1 MGHLMGCLNSHEVR
15 GVNATSAYATVFG
28 VSYHEKLECHIEEMK
43 GCRSLRQRLRLNP
56 DARLEESSK
65 EEFDLEM
72 DDSEPLVPPVVDY
85 WEDVQWENLIQVK
98 KECVHSSLVDTQQ
111 REPLTAIQMSSLQTE
126 TNAMNPPPM
135 HPVAEHGEAVT
146 PAKAVTSVQLVSIK
160 EPAVHPPVK
169 KQRETNTRKRLDDSG
184 CTFPTLKCGKC
195 THKNQ
200 QVALCI
206 GDNVYNCGLR
216 EPEPWRLLL
225 RVDGKDTWTVKSDR
239 LVRQKDSD
247 NCGPIACLK
256 IWKVFCPEE
265 VDMASLTV
273 NDYRNAMVDKCNV
286 LIEKNKSQFLTKP
299 ELDSINKR
307 KRMQLE
313 NAACDAAI
321 DITGAE
327 VCLVTCDEDARN
339 AARIVASGKRKLFQL
354 KQAEMMMKRRE
365 QCLKHVTVGTL
376 VSCKMDPRDVKN
388 ALGLLAIIL
397 EVSESGAGGIQVVT
411 THGLITTENGKGP
424 YWLPSDRF
432 ERLRTDVMNANIP
445 FYTTTRTISGK
456 SVASLEAR
464 LLLPLKAYAYGV
476 PPHCFADYFQM
487 SFNFTSECCKHFDL
501 TIFTVYK
508 EEYLRLP
515 TAEDLKSIVALH
527 KAKHK
532 VDGMLGSLDCTHTYW
547 HKCPVA
553 WKGQYQGRNS
563 APSLVLEAACDHN
576 LYFWHLSYGHCGC
589 LNDLNIL
596 NRSPL
601 YNYMLEGQLYQ
612 LEQEANI
619 VPFMIGNESF
629 EKAFYLVDGIYPR
642 YTRFVK
648 SFKFPASPEEKAYAG
663 WQEGARKD
671 IERAFGVLKTQWQF
685 LARPIQLHTP
695 NLIAMRASACFILHN
710 MLQSD
715 RVMKDVHA
723 TYRAAEG
730 IDLAPLTP
738 EDVGQPTDLRTIQ
751 LPHDATTH
759 NEIVELN
766 TRAEIA
772 QWVMSRGEAF
782 RDLKDSA
789 EFSRLHRALL
799 DVFGRPNDDTPLVS
813 GH

>member
-1 MGHLMGCLNSHEVR
+1 MRGKTNSIRGPKRQFCHE
-15 GVNATSAYATVFG
+15 
-28 VSYHEKLECHIEEMK
+28 
-43 GCRSLRQRLRLNP
+43 
-56 DARLEESSK
+56 DAL
-65 EEFDLEM
+65 
-72 DDSEPLVPPVVDY
+72 
-85 WEDVQWENLIQVK
+85 
-98 KECVHSSLVDTQQ
+98 
-111 REPLTAIQMSSLQTE
+111 
-126 TNAMNPPPM
+126 
-135 HPVAEHGEAVT
+135 
-146 PAKAVTSVQLVSIK
+146 
-160 EPAVHPPVK
+160 
-169 KQRETNTRKRLDDSG
+169 
-184 CTFPTLKCGKC
+184 
-195 THKNQ
+195 
-200 QVALCI
+200 
-206 GDNVYNCGLR
+206 
-216 EPEPWRLLL
+216 
-225 RVDGKDTWTVKSDR
+225 
-239 LVRQKDSD
+239 
-247 NCGPIACLK
+247 
-256 IWKVFCPEE
+256 
-265 VDMASLTV
+265 
-273 NDYRNAMVDKCNV
+273 
-286 LIEKNKSQFLTKP
+286 
-299 ELDSINKR
+299 
-307 KRMQLE
+307 
-313 NAACDAAI
+313 AAI
-321 DITGAE
+321 NRDYLSAGALFGKE
-327 VCLVTCDEDARN
+327 FEHMF
-339 AARIVASGKRKLFQL
+339 RISK
-354 KQAEMMMKRRE
+354 
-365 QCLKHVTVGTL
+365 
-376 VSCKMDPRDVKN
+376 S
-388 ALGLLAIIL
+388 
-397 EVSESGAGGIQVVT
+397 
-411 THGLITTENGKGP
+411 
-424 YWLPSDRF
+424 RF

-671 IERAFGVLKTQWQF
+671 IQRAFGVLKTQWQF

-751 LPHDATTH
+751 LPHDATAH